1 MITRPDVRA
10 FRIPDPFLREKHD
23 RVILGNLGGGADIRP
38 GYRGSYRRGDI
49 VSRPECQMPNLTRS
63 RVYFDK
69 VRAIS
74 VGLEHEIKSV
84 QP

>member
-10 FRIPDPFLREKHD
+10 FRIPDPFLGEKHD
-23 RVILGNLGGGADIRP
+23 HIILGDLGSRSDIRS
-38 GYRGSYRRGDI
+38 GYRGSYRRWDI
-49 VSRPECQMPNLTRS
+49 VSRPECQMPNLSRS

-69 VRAIS
+69 VCAIS